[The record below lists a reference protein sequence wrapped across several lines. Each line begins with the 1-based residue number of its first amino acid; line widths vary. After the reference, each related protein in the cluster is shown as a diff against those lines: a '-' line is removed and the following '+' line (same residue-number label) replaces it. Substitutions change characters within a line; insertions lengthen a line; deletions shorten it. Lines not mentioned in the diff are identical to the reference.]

1 MQWNIIC
8 IYIYV
13 CGRCI
18 CAAIDI
24 FWRLL
29 GEKKQCE
36 N

>member
-1 MQWNIIC
+1 MKYYMY
-8 IYIYV
+8 IYTYV